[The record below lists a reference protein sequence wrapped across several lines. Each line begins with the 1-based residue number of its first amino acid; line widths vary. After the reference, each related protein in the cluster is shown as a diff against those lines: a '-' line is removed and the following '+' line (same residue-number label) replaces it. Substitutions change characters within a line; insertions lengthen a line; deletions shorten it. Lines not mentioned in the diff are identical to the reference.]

1 MKKQIETIETAEEY
15 YNPEAEGGCSA
26 TPCSVHGDP
35 GLRLWLDRGCDRKTG
50 GWRLRM
56 PAGEEEPDTDE
67 EGNVWISQEVIDVII
82 SSQNAEVSHDA
93 ERRCDH

>member
-1 MKKQIETIETAEEY
+1 MLE
-15 YNPEAEGGCSA
+15 
-26 TPCSVHGDP
+26 SVRE
-35 GLRLWLDRGCDRKTG
+35 LKTH
-50 GWRLRM
+50 
-56 PAGEEEPDTDE
+56 DTDE

>member
-1 MKKQIETIETAEEY
+1 MKIETIETAAEY
-15 YNPEAEGGCSA
+15 YNPEDAGGCSQ
-26 TPCSVHGDP
+26 TTCSVGEEV
-35 GLRLWLDRGCDRKTG
+35 GLRLWLDRGCDRHTG

-82 SSQNAEVSHDA
+82 SSQNA
-93 ERRCDH
+93 

>member
-1 MKKQIETIETAEEY
+1 MQHLCSRTLKPSHTESFVDSWISSLEASRA
-15 YNPEAEGGCSA
+15 NPSA
-26 TPCSVHGDP
+26 MLESVRE
-35 GLRLWLDRGCDRKTG
+35 LKTH
-50 GWRLRM
+50 
-56 PAGEEEPDTDE
+56 DTDE